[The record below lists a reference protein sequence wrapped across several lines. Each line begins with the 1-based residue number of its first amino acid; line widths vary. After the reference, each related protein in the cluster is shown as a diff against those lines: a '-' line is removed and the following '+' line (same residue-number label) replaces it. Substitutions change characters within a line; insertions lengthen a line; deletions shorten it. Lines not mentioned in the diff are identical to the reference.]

1 MIGSRGRQASSMFIV
16 YLVNASTNFDF
27 RFLYTFVACMDAN
40 FRLKNQL
47 VSNYSVDPGL
57 GTGWAYMVDRKP
69 YEKYV
74 LSRANE
80 EDVCV

>member
-1 MIGSRGRQASSMFIV
+1 
-16 YLVNASTNFDF
+16 
-27 RFLYTFVACMDAN
+27 MDAN

-57 GTGWAYMVDRKP
+57 GIGLAYMVDCKP

-74 LSRANE
+74 LSRAN
-80 EDVCV
+80 DDNVGNSLQFFRRKSDASNRSKVV